1 MTEHDPLN
9 ICHAPDT
16 LDAPADIPVGELA
29 SAVPTYQRCISC
41 ESLGRTCGG
50 PKLAALTAFEEV
62 RAFHRLLRTV
72 RGITLSRICAA
83 APQLGRGTVH
93 DYFGHGGPDPK
104 WVTVAAIDAALISI
118 CGDRVGEPPLEH
130 TCPEAFADLHARNEA
145 LSRRLDEA
153 EQEIARLTEAL
164 TAADQSHQERL
175 KNQRGDLQTIID
187 QQNRLIEILSAEKA
201 DYLRRIDDKSLELK
215 TLRAENREGQTEIIR
230 LHAVHAA
237 EIRDIFERMLKLAT
251 QQ

>member
-164 TAADQSHQERL
+164 TAAEQSHQERL

>member
-1 MTEHDPLN
+1 MPDSDALTQ
-9 ICHAPDT
+9 CHHPDNP
-16 LDAPADIPVGELA
+16 DAPGDIPVGELP

-104 WVTVAAIDAALISI
+104 WVTVSAIDAALISI
-118 CGDRVGEPPLEH
+118 CGDRVGEPPLAH
-130 TCPEAFADLHARNEA
+130 ACPAAFADIHDRNEA

-153 EQEIARLTEAL
+153 EQEIARLTDAL
-164 TAADQSHQERL
+164 TAAEQSHADRL
-175 KNQRGDLQTIID
+175 QNQRSDLQTIID
-187 QQNRLIEILSAEKA
+187 QQNRLIEMLTAEKA
-201 DYLRRIDDKSLELK
+201 DCLRRIDVKAQEL
-215 TLRAENREGQTEIIR
+215 TALRAETREAQTEIIR
-230 LHAVHAA
+230 LHSAHAA
-237 EIRDIFERMLKLAT
+237 EIRDIFERMLRLAT
-251 QQ
+251 EK

>member
-1 MTEHDPLN
+1 MPGYDIPD
-9 ICHAPDT
+9 ICHSPDT
-16 LDAPADIPVGELA
+16 LDAPADIPVGELP

-104 WVTVAAIDAALISI
+104 WVTVSAIDAALISI
-118 CGDRVGEPPLEH
+118 CGDRVGEPPLAH
-130 TCPEAFADLHARNEA
+130 ACPATFADIHDRNEA

-153 EQEIARLTEAL
+153 EQEIARLTDAL
-164 TAADQSHQERL
+164 TAAEQSHQERL
-175 KNQRGDLQTIID
+175 KNQRSDLQTIID
-187 QQNRLIEILSAEKA
+187 QQNQLIKTLTEEKT
-201 DYLRRIDDKSLELK
+201 DYLRRIDEKSQELK
-215 TLRAENREGQTEIIR
+215 TLRADLRDAQLEIIR
-230 LHAVHAA
+230 LHSANAA

-251 QQ
+251 EK

>member
-164 TAADQSHQERL
+164 TAAELSNQERL
-175 KNQRGDLQTIID
+175 RNQRGDLQTIIE
-187 QQNRLIEILSAEKA
+187 QQNRMIEVLATEKA
-201 DYLRRIDDKSLELK
+201 DYLRRIDAKSQELT

-230 LHAVHAA
+230 LHATHAA